1 MPWRG
6 RTDGVAVLWQPTQPC
21 SGLGAALDVRVLAAL
36 DRRCHPVVMTE
47 EDRVVVLTRHDQ
59 LDLATYWQ
67 IAAHHA
73 RVEVAPA
80 LLRQVAA
87 RRAAMER
94 HLAAG
99 ATAYGVTTGLGYF
112 ADRTVSESD
121 QPDLQRAIL
130 VGRAVGVG
138 PPYEEPIVR
147 GTMLLR
153 LCAFLSGHAGVSAKL
168 CTFLADRLNTDWYP
182 VVPASR
188 PGTAGET
195 IPLCH
200 LFQTLIGEGVV
211 LTPEGRQQP
220 AAAALA
226 DAGVRPYALQLK
238 EGLALINGAPLAPAL
253 AADALRRATTLID
266 HATRLGAA
274 VAWIIGSSWRP
285 YSPRI
290 GRLKGDA
297 GQQRV
302 HDQLGDAVAGAEPRD
317 DSSQA
322 PVSLR
327 VLPQVNG
334 AALDVADQLR
344 RQIERELIAVT
355 DSPLYLEADG
365 AEPEGLY
372 PSGNFHAQ
380 AISFWLDALAIA
392 MCQVGALSE
401 KRLHRLLD
409 TRFSGLPDQL
419 AADADRGGSGLVSLH
434 KAVLG
439 LCAEN
444 RLLAA
449 PASIHGGDS
458 SAGQEDAQALT
469 GLAHEKLGRLL
480 DNVEL
485 ILASELIAVRQ
496 AVELGAVVLP
506 PALRPLDDVATVVP
520 FVDRDR
526 SLAPDVEVARA
537 WLRERL
543 ADLG

>member
-6 RTDGVAVLWQPTQPC
+6 RTDDVAVLWQPTQPW
-21 SGLGAALDVRVLAAL
+21 SGLGAALDVQVLAAL
-36 DRRCHPVVMTE
+36 DRRCNPVAMT

-73 RVEVAPA
+73 RVEVAPP
-80 LLRQVAA
+80 LLREVAA
-87 RRAAMER
+87 RRTAMER

-112 ADRTVSESD
+112 ADRTVADAD
-121 QPDLQRAIL
+121 QPALQRAIL

-153 LCAFLSGHAGVSAKL
+153 LCGFLSGHAGVSAEL
-168 CTFLADRLNTDWYP
+168 CTFLVDRLNTGWYP

-211 LTPEGRQQP
+211 LTAEGQQQP
-220 AAAALA
+220 AATALG
-226 DAGVRPYALQLK
+226 DAGVQPYALRPK

-253 AADALRRATTLID
+253 AADALGRSTTLID
-266 HATRLGAA
+266 QATVLGAA
-274 VAWIIGSSWRP
+274 VAWITGSSWRP

-290 GRLKGDA
+290 GRLKGDP

-302 HDQLGDAVAGAEPRD
+302 HDQLGVAVAGAEPRD
-317 DSSQA
+317 DASQA

-327 VLPQVNG
+327 VLPQVHG

-344 RQIERELIAVT
+344 RQIERELGAVT
-355 DSPLYLEADG
+355 DSPLYLDAEG
-365 AEPEGLY
+365 VEPEGLY

-380 AISFWLDALAIA
+380 AISLWLDAMAIA
-392 MCQVGALSE
+392 MCEVGALSE

-409 TRFSGLPDQL
+409 ARFSGLPDQL

-434 KAVLG
+434 KAVIG

-444 RLLAA
+444 RLLAS

-458 SAGQEDAQALT
+458 SAGQEDVQSFT
-469 GLAHEKLGRLL
+469 GLAHDKLGRLL

-496 AVELGAVVLP
+496 AVELGAIILP

-537 WLRERL
+537 WLRKGLPE
-543 ADLG
+543 LG